1 MDYFID
7 TIETIPEG
15 QGFKLLGPLHLGW
28 VVAAVLTFILVS
40 LYYRKLDDEKAIK
53 FRKTIAWLIVV
64 DELWKDFWLF
74 VGGRFLVTYLPFHL
88 CSINIFVILYH
99 AYKPSKAVENYL
111 YTVGIPGALMAL
123 FFPTWTSLPLFNF
136 MHLHSFTIHILLI
149 LYPIM
154 LLVRKDFRP
163 EVNTI
168 PKSLAIL
175 AGLGVI
181 ALCIN
186 LLLGT
191 NFMFLMFAPEG
202 NPLYFFYQL
211 TGSHLVGFPV
221 MITLLL
227 IVMYAPIVLL
237 NKRQKLS

>member
-1 MDYFID
+1 MEYFID

-15 QGFKLLGPLHLGW
+15 QGFKLLGPFHLCW
-28 VVAAVLTFILVS
+28 VAVAILSFVLVS
-40 LYYRKLDDEKAIK
+40 LYYSKLDDEKAVK
-53 FRKTIAWLIVV
+53 FRRIIAWLIVV

-99 AYKPSKAVENYL
+99 AYKPNKAVENYL

-221 MITLLL
+221 MIALLL
-227 IVMYAPIVLL
+227 IVMYAPVVLL
-237 NKRQKLS
+237 NKRQRLS

>member
-28 VVAAVLTFILVS
+28 VVAAILTFVLVS
-40 LYYRKLDDEKAIK
+40 LYYKKLDDEKAVK
-53 FRKTIAWLIVV
+53 FRKTIAWLIVI

-136 MHLHSFTIHILLI
+136 MHLHSFTIHIMLI

-154 LLVRKDFRP
+154 LLARKDFRP

-227 IVMYAPIVLL
+227 IVMYAPVVLL

>member
-28 VVAAVLTFILVS
+28 VVAAILTFVLVS
-40 LYYRKLDDEKAIK
+40 LYYKKLDDEKAVK
-53 FRKTIAWLIVV
+53 FRKTIAWLIVI

-99 AYKPSKAVENYL
+99 AYKPDKAVENYL

-136 MHLHSFTIHILLI
+136 MHLHSFTIHILLT
-149 LYPIM
+149 LYPIVLM
-154 LLVRKDFRP
+154 VRKDFRP

-186 LLLGT
+186 PLLGT
-191 NFMFLMFAPEG
+191 NFMFLMFAPKG

-227 IVMYAPIVLL
+227 IVMYAPVVLL
-237 NKRQKLS
+237 NKRLRIS

>member
-1 MDYFID
+1 MEYFID

-28 VVAAVLTFILVS
+28 VVAAILTFVLVS
-40 LYYRKLDDEKAIK
+40 LYYKKLDDEKAVK
-53 FRKTIAWLIVV
+53 FRKTIAWLIVI

-191 NFMFLMFAPEG
+191 NFMFLMFAPKG

-227 IVMYAPIVLL
+227 IVMYAPVVLL